1 MCNYRSETD
10 QGQTHTKE
18 NSIAEIGNDKVRK
31 SNHRLKVDARV
42 SRQKRFLRHENLDF
56 SSYSNSTRF

>member
-18 NSIAEIGNDKVRK
+18 NSIAKIGNDKVLK
-31 SNHRLKVDARV
+31 SNHRLKVHARV

-56 SSYSNSTRF
+56 RSYLNPTRF